1 MKLQGEMK
9 MYNNFNSFNQ
19 DQYLRG
25 LQNLKNEAEQRI
37 NQFMQY
43 QNVPPQQPAINQTFQ
58 LSPNQNNSEFDGKTV
73 SSVEDVRNTLTL
85 KTTFFITTDRKTM
98 WIKDASGLIKTYTL
112 EEVIELDEKDK
123 QILELKKQ
131 IEELKGAGENG
142 KNDNKYATREFT
154 KSKSTS
160 IQPSNA
166 GNE

>member
-1 MKLQGEMK
+1 

-43 QNVPPQQPAINQTFQ
+43 QNMPTQQPAINQTFQ
-58 LSPNQNNSEFDGKTV
+58 LSTNQNSSEFDGKTV
-73 SSVEDVRNTLTL
+73 TSVEDVRNTLTL
-85 KTTFFITTDRKTM
+85 KTTFFITNDRKTM
-98 WIKDASGLIKTYTL
+98 WIKDASGLIKTYSL

-131 IEELKGAGENG
+131 IEELKGVVNNG
-142 KNDNKYATREFT
+142 KNDNKYATRELT
-154 KSKSTS
+154 KSKSASVSTN
-160 IQPSNA
+160 NA
-166 GNE
+166 NDE

>member
-1 MKLQGEMK
+1 

-25 LQNLKNEAEQRI
+25 LQSLKNEAEQRI

-43 QNVPPQQPAINQTFQ
+43 QNNPPQQPAINQTFQ
-58 LSPNQNNSEFDGKTV
+58 LSPNQNSSEFDGKTV

-85 KTTFFITTDRKTM
+85 KTTLFLTSDKKM
-98 WIKDASGLIKTYTL
+98 LWIKDASGLIKAYTL
-112 EEVIELDEKDK
+112 EEIIELDEKDK

-142 KNDNKYATREFT
+142 KNDNKYVTRELA
-154 KSKSTS
+154 KSKSAS
-160 IQPSNA
+160 ISTGNASN
-166 GNE
+166 E